1 MDDESLRAVTPDHKN
16 MPKKEKEIEPFVEVI
31 LDIEPFCTYYV
42 PHNRRNMWKGLMDAW
57 KCNKLYMRRDKDTVG
72 TLKILLSSCF
82 TVDIAIEN
90 IQLQILKETF
100 AGSNRYIPCTLED
113 DSTVLGLH
121 HAVKE
126 NRVWI
131 WYSKKVDMQ
140 MWSVLDHK
148 IAKSKSKEERLFN
161 EDIMQDAV
169 KVVEDKW
176 LIYVSQNLEIINDVL
191 DYTLSV
197 WLEGGEKE
205 KLLMRG
211 ETTTNINIVKQL
223 EEHCT

>member
-1 MDDESLRAVTPDHKN
+1 
-16 MPKKEKEIEPFVEVI
+16 
-31 LDIEPFCTYYV
+31 
-42 PHNRRNMWKGLMDAW
+42 
-57 KCNKLYMRRDKDTVG
+57 
-72 TLKILLSSCF
+72 
-82 TVDIAIEN
+82 VDIVIEN

-113 DSTVLGLH
+113 DSMVLGLH

-148 IAKSKSKEERLFN
+148 IAYSKSKEQRLFN
-161 EDIMQDAV
+161 KNIMEDTM

-176 LIYVSQNLEIINDVL
+176 LVFVSQYLEIIYEVL

-197 WLEGGEKE
+197 WLEGGKKE

-211 ETTTNINIVKQL
+211 DSTTNINTCEQL
-223 EEHCT
+223 EERHT

>member
-1 MDDESLRAVTPDHKN
+1 
-16 MPKKEKEIEPFVEVI
+16 
-31 LDIEPFCTYYV
+31 
-42 PHNRRNMWKGLMDAW
+42 
-57 KCNKLYMRRDKDTVG
+57 
-72 TLKILLSSCF
+72 
-82 TVDIAIEN
+82 
-90 IQLQILKETF
+90 
-100 AGSNRYIPCTLED
+100 
-113 DSTVLGLH
+113 
-121 HAVKE
+121 
-126 NRVWI
+126 
-131 WYSKKVDMQ
+131 MQ

-211 ETTTNINIVKQL
+211 ETMTNINIVKQL